1 MRVNPEGESIK
12 PEDEGDE
19 TQGEENGTKVERTI
33 YIDTD
38 TGTHVEEIKIG
49 KRTGTGRHLKHSL
62 LATVASSTIN
72 PAIEFC
78 PNQQNL

>member
-1 MRVNPEGESIK
+1 MGVNPEGESIK

-33 YIDTD
+33 YFDAD

-49 KRTGTGRHLKHSL
+49 KRTEDEPGQ
-62 LATVASSTIN
+62 
-72 PAIEFC
+72 EE
-78 PNQQNL
+78 

>member
-1 MRVNPEGESIK
+1 MGVNPEGESIK

-38 TGTHVEEIKIG
+38 TDTHVEEIKIG
-49 KRTGTGRHLKHSL
+49 KRTEDE
-62 LATVASSTIN
+62 
-72 PAIEFC
+72 PE
-78 PNQQNL
+78 QEE

>member
-1 MRVNPEGESIK
+1 MDVNPEGESIK

-38 TGTHVEEIKIG
+38 TGTHVEELKIG
-49 KRTGTGRHLKHSL
+49 KR
-62 LATVASSTIN
+62 
-72 PAIEFC
+72 IEDE
-78 PNQQNL
+78 PEQEE

>member
-1 MRVNPEGESIK
+1 MGVNPEGESIK

-38 TGTHVEEIKIG
+38 TDTHEEEIKIG
-49 KRTGTGRHLKHSL
+49 KRTEDEPEQEDT
-62 LATVASSTIN
+62 
-72 PAIEFC
+72 
-78 PNQQNL
+78 

>member
-1 MRVNPEGESIK
+1 MGVNPEGESIK

-49 KRTGTGRHLKHSL
+49 KRTEDEPEQEDT
-62 LATVASSTIN
+62 
-72 PAIEFC
+72 
-78 PNQQNL
+78 

>member
-1 MRVNPEGESIK
+1 MGVNPEGESIK

-19 TQGEENGTKVERTI
+19 SQGEENRTKVERTI

-49 KRTGTGRHLKHSL
+49 RRTEDE
-62 LATVASSTIN
+62 
-72 PAIEFC
+72 PE
-78 PNQQNL
+78 QEE